1 MYLVSSRFCWVSSRL
16 KNIFLCPYQ
25 QETSPSSH
33 YLCETGFSPSTSNT
47 TCFSTQFLPN
57 SQSSKNLNS
66 RSYFQGPVQCWLEQ
80 KSHHILFRRLSQKP
94 RRRCQ
99 KLCDSWM
106 VSSAM
111 LTKVLTDIAGSVDIA
126 LMRIFWLAR
135 LVLFSTS
142 SMRNLNLVKFNILKT
157 KSFRPDLHKIKKIC
171 WWINLI
177 FFWYWKYITN
187 QSQD

>member
-1 MYLVSSRFCWVSSRL
+1 MIRLPTQAFDQQTNPLCWNFDHFDCFKQITGSRFCWVSSRL

-25 QETSPSSH
+25 QETSSSH
-33 YLCETGFSPSTSNT
+33 YLCETGFPQALVTQLASLQFIPSQN
-47 TCFSTQFLPN
+47 
-57 SQSSKNLNS
+57 KNLNS
-66 RSYFQGPVQCWLEQ
+66 RSYFQVPVQCWLEQ

-135 LVLFSTS
+135 LVLFTTS
-142 SMRNLNLVKFNILKT
+142 SIGNLNLAK
-157 KSFRPDLHKIKKIC
+157 PDLSK
-171 WWINLI
+171 LVEL
-177 FFWYWKYITN
+177 
-187 QSQD
+187 